1 MPQIAIIGTGGN
13 AYDMLDIVEALSIAK
28 PDWRVSGFVD
38 DSRPVGSTHLGLP
51 ILSRIDD
58 ASKLPGDILL
68 VNAIGSDRSYTMRPK
83 IVVRTGASHDRFAT
97 IVHPSAS
104 VSSRATLGKGVCVN
118 FGASVG
124 GGVVIGDH
132 VQLGPGCIIGH
143 DTVIEDFAVI
153 APGAIVS
160 GFVRV
165 GRNCYVGAGAMV
177 RQQQSIGEEALVGL
191 GAVVVKDVQ
200 AGAIVVGNP
209 AREIASP
216 RRPAGSMPAGVL
228 ISKA

>member
-38 DSRPVGSTHLGLP
+38 DSRVVGSMHLGLP
-51 ILSRIDD
+51 VLARIDD
-58 ASKLPGDILL
+58 ASGLPDDVLL
-68 VNAIGSDRSYTMRPK
+68 VNAIGSDRSYRMRPG
-83 IVVRTGASHDRFAT
+83 IVERAGAGRNRWAT
-97 IVHPSAS
+97 IVHPTAL
-104 VSSRATLGKGVCVN
+104 VSSRATLGKGVSVN
-118 FGASVG
+118 FGVSVG

-153 APGAIVS
+153 APGAIIS

-177 RQQQSIGEEALVGL
+177 RQQQSIGTEALVGL
-191 GAVVVKDVQ
+191 GAVVVKDVP

-209 AREIASP
+209 ARQINQHAT
-216 RRPAGSMPAGVL
+216 PAGVL